1 MSGGIVMK
9 FLVNKKLVTRIGILT
24 TIVTLI
30 GMLLLWLIVS
40 TNVSSMVKNDITN
53 QMTDAVESRAAI
65 INEYVTSAEE
75 YMIAFSLG
83 SEVRE
88 LLLEPQNTELLERAQ
103 QYTKDFASVKGIFE
117 GLYIATPDTYVLTH
131 TSEEAIGIT
140 TREGE
145 SLNTF
150 QNTILSQQ
158 QLTNL
163 GIMKSPGTGSMILS
177 MYYPIFE
184 DQTCIGYVGAGVYA
198 SRLMDA
204 LLNLEIKG
212 LPNSEYVFLNV
223 ETGVYLYHQDEALL
237 NTQTNDSGYQEIIER
252 IQTERDTEVNTY
264 SYQDENHIEQ
274 LIVYKYLKN
283 RDWVFMVRDNETEVY
298 GSVMT
303 VRILVGVLCAI
314 MAVIITFITL
324 GILSREGKAL
334 MVVERAIG
342 SLGDLNLSADQELE
356 VFYDRTDEIGMIAHT
371 THRVCGCMRKTIDD
385 VERILGEM
393 AKGNLTVDVTKNESF
408 YIGDFKI
415 LWESLKSIHTNLTNM
430 IRDISQVA
438 NQVDLSADSVFTGA
452 QSLSQGTIEQAVSVD
467 GVVSNVT
474 AITSQIRNSTV
485 HCSNASELVDKAT
498 GYTSEANAKMEQL
511 ITATKNIDQSSTKI
525 VTIIKT
531 IEDIAY
537 QTNILALNASVEAAR
552 AGIAGKG
559 FSVVAQEV
567 RNLANRSAEAAKNTS
582 NLIKHSIKDV
592 ETGTESTDLV
602 VSAMQVIN
610 DCIQEI
616 KTLMDEIA
624 AASVQQSEM
633 IILVEKGMKEISEVV
648 QTNSASAAESAAVSK
663 ELSNQARMLNSL
675 ISRFHM
681 R

>member
-1 MSGGIVMK
+1 MK

-610 DCIQEI
+610 DCSQEI
-616 KTLMDEIA
+616 KTVMDEIA